1 VDSGQFSVDGWRME
15 EVFSSREDRTML
27 ETLAGR
33 LKWERTEDG
42 IRVEIPDP
50 ALFAE
55 FLGIAVAAGLPFV
68 VYGLF
73 GGFHGPA
80 RGWVLAIVGAVGLLL
95 ATPHGMELVGRK
107 RLVILTSAA
116 LTVTILERCGESR
129 TQLTY
134 TVWNLRS
141 NPRVSL
147 TGKKYPEQIQV
158 GIDSTSGTWI
168 ICSRL
173 AEAEAVALISKM
185 MEVFVFPEW
194 IPAYK
199 AAVSQESGSLRG

>member
-1 VDSGQFSVDGWRME
+1 
-15 EVFSSREDRTML
+15 ML

-42 IRVEIPDP
+42 IRIEIPEP
-50 ALFAE
+50 ASFAD
-55 FLGIAVAAGLPFV
+55 IVAIVIVAGLPFV

-73 GGFHGPA
+73 GGFDDPA
-80 RGWVLAIVGAVGLLL
+80 RNWILEMFGAVALFLVI
-95 ATPHGMELVGRK
+95 PVVRELVGRK
-107 RLVILTSAA
+107 RLVILTSTA
-116 LTVTILERCGESR
+116 LTVTTSHPCAKNR

-147 TGKKYPEQIQV
+147 SGKEYAEQIQV
-158 GIDSTSGTWI
+158 EIDSTSGIWTI
-168 ICSRL
+168 ASRL
-173 AEAEAVALISKM
+173 TEAEAASLISKM

-194 IPAYK
+194 MPAYK

>member
-1 VDSGQFSVDGWRME
+1 
-15 EVFSSREDRTML
+15 ML
-27 ETLAGR
+27 ETLEGR

-42 IRVEIPDP
+42 IRVEIPEP
-50 ALFAE
+50 ASFAE
-55 FLGIAVAAGLPFV
+55 LVAIVVVAGLPFV
-68 VYGLF
+68 VCGLL

-80 RGWVLAIVGAVGLLL
+80 RGWVLAIVGAVALLL
-95 ATPHGMELVGRK
+95 AAPLGMELVGRK

-116 LTVTILERCGESR
+116 LTVTILQRCAESR
-129 TQLTY
+129 TQLTS

-147 TGKKYPEQIQV
+147 TGKEYAGQIQV
-158 GIDSTSGTWI
+158 EIDSTSGTWTI
-168 ICSRL
+168 GSRL
-173 AEAEAVALISKM
+173 TEAEAAALISKM

-194 IPAYK
+194 MPAYK

>member
-1 VDSGQFSVDGWRME
+1 
-15 EVFSSREDRTML
+15 ML
-27 ETLAGR
+27 ESLVGR
-33 LKWERTEDG
+33 LKWERTENG

-50 ALFAE
+50 ASSAE
-55 FLGIAVAAGLPFV
+55 FLGIIIAAALPV
-68 VYGLF
+68 VVCGLF
-73 GGFHGPA
+73 GGFNGPT

-95 ATPHGMELVGRK
+95 VAPHGMGLVGRK

-116 LTVTILERCGESR
+116 LTVTILQRCAESR

-147 TGKKYPEQIQV
+147 TGKEHPEQIQV
-158 GIDSTSGTWI
+158 EIDSTSGTWTI
-168 ICSRL
+168 GSRL
-173 AEAEAVALISKM
+173 TEAEAAALISKM

-194 IPAYK
+194 MPAYK
-199 AAVSQESGSLRG
+199 AAVSQQGGPLRG